1 MKTAIVSINQASAS
15 IAKIIKQ
22 ELDAKTVVRTKV
34 GSVWNEY
41 DAFIFIGALGIC
53 VRTIAPY
60 IKDKHTDPAVG
71 CIDSN
76 GTNVTSALSGH
87 VRGANELTMQV
98 ARILGAT
105 PVITTQSDNSGL
117 WALDTFERRFHW
129 AIASDLWDDDMNRI
143 IFTFVNR

>member
-53 VRTIAPY
+53 VRTIASY
-60 IKDKHTDPAVG
+60 IKDKHRPGRGLHRLQRDER
-71 CIDSN
+71 N
-76 GTNVTSALSGH
+76 LRALGSC
-87 VRGANELTMQV
+87 
-98 ARILGAT
+98 
-105 PVITTQSDNSGL
+105 
-117 WALDTFERRFHW
+117 RRCQ
-129 AIASDLWDDDMNRI
+129 
-143 IFTFVNR
+143 